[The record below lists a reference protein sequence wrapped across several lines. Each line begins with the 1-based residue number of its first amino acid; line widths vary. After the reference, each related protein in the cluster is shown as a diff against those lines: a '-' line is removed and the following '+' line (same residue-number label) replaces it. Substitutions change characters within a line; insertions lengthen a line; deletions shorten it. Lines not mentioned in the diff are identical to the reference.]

1 MNNPLLQFDR
11 LPPFSKIK
19 PEHVEPAID
28 SILAQCRQ
36 KLNTLLE
43 ETQDYQWDTIIAPIE
58 NIDDRFNRIWSPIS
72 HLNSVVNSEELR
84 QAYNACLP
92 KISEYTTELRQNLK
106 LYQAYKSIADSENFV
121 NLHTAQKQVIENAL
135 RDFRLSGIELAP
147 EKQHRFK
154 IIKQELSKLCSSFSD
169 NVLDATQAWFKHIED
184 PELIK
189 GIPESALAIAQQT
202 AKQKDL
208 PGWIFNLE
216 FPSYLAVMTYA
227 DNRDLRHEMHD
238 AFVTRASDEGPQ
250 SGRWDNQENMDDI
263 LRLRHELATLLGFK
277 NYAQYSLATKMAD
290 DTEQVMSFLNDLAQ
304 KSKPLA
310 IKELEEVTEFAKKS
324 HRLTELKPWDF
335 TYYSDKLRQHQY
347 AINQED
353 LKPYFPEP
361 KVVQG
366 MFDVVDELYGLQIS
380 EIRDGIDLW
389 HKDVRFFEIKD
400 NSGELRGQF
409 YLDLFSRPNKR
420 GGAWMDECI
429 SRRLTTDGIQI
440 PVAYLTCNFSPSVA
454 GKTSLLTHTEVI
466 TLFHEFGHGLHHML
480 TKVDFLNVAGI
491 SGVPWDAVELPSQFM
506 ENWCWQREA
515 LDVIA
520 HHHQTN
526 DGLPEEMLRKMN
538 DAKNFQSGLQMLRQ
552 LEFAIFDFTIHLQY
566 SSAAPID
573 IQNTLNEVRESVAV
587 LKAPPYNRFQNSFS
601 HIFAGGYAAGYYS
614 YKWAEVLSADA
625 FSRFEETGI
634 FNKKTGSE
642 FLTRILE
649 QGGSR
654 QPMRLFVD
662 FRGREPSID
671 ALLRQC
677 GITHT
682 S

>member
-1 MNNPLLQFDR
+1 MDNPLLQFDR

-36 KLNTLLE
+36 KLKCLLE
-43 ETQDYQWDTIIAPIE
+43 QTQDYSWDSIIAPIE
-58 NIDDRFNRIWSPIS
+58 NIDDRLNRIWSPIS

-106 LYQAYKSIADSENFV
+106 LFHAYKSIADSENYAT
-121 NLHTAQKQVIENAL
+121 LSTAQKQVIDHAL
-135 RDFRLSGIELAP
+135 RDFRLSGIDLPAK
-147 EKQHRFK
+147 KQHRFK
-154 IIKQELSKLCSSFSD
+154 IIKQALSKLCSSYSD
-169 NVLDATQAWFKHIED
+169 NVLDATQAWTKHIED
-184 PELIK
+184 AELIK
-189 GIPESALAIAQQT
+189 GIPESALAVAKQT
-202 AKQKDL
+202 AERKDL

-227 DNRDLRHEMHD
+227 DDRDLRHEMHD
-238 AFVTRASDEGPQ
+238 AFVTRASNEGPQ
-250 SGRWDNQENMDDI
+250 SGRWDNQDNMDDI
-263 LRLRHELATLLGFK
+263 LCLRHELAELLGFK
-277 NYAQYSLATKMAD
+277 NYAQYSLATKMANN
-290 DTEQVMSFLNDLAQ
+290 TEQVMSFLNDLAQ
-304 KSKPLA
+304 RSKPLA
-310 IKELEEVTEFAKKS
+310 IKEFEEVSDFAKKS
-324 HRLTELKPWDF
+324 HQLHDLKPWDF
-335 TYYSDKLRQHQY
+335 TYYSDKLRHHRY

-366 MFDVVDELYGLQIS
+366 MFDVVDELYGLKIA
-380 EIRDGIDLW
+380 EVDEDIDLW
-389 HKDVRFFEIKD
+389 HQDVRFFEIKD
-400 NSGELRGQF
+400 SSGDVRGQF

-429 SRRLTTDGIQI
+429 SRRRTSGGIQI
-440 PVAYLTCNFSPSVA
+440 PVAYLTCNFTAPVGEES
-454 GKTSLLTHTEVI
+454 SLLTHTEVI

-480 TKVDFLNVAGI
+480 TKVDYLNVSGI

-526 DGLPEEMLRKMN
+526 QGIPEELLRKMN

-552 LEFAIFDFTIHLQY
+552 LEFAIFDFTMHLHY
-566 SSAAPID
+566 SPDDPIG
-573 IQNTLNEVRESVAV
+573 IQKTLNQVRDSVAV

-601 HIFAGGYAAGYYS
+601 HIFSGGYAAGYYS

-654 QPMRLFVD
+654 QPMQLFVD

-677 GITHT
+677 GITH
-682 S
+682 SS